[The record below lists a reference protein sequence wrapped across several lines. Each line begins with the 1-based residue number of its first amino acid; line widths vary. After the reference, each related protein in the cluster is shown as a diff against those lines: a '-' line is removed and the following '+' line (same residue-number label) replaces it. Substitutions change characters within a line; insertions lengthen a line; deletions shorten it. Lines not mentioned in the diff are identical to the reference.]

1 MPLTPEQVQELKEQ
15 LKQEVQHL
23 PEQQRQAA
31 ELQIEN
37 MSAETIETMLKQQ
50 QSREGQKTIF
60 RMIADKEVSAHQ
72 VEENDAAIAV
82 LDINPISRGH
92 TLVIPKQSVADIT
105 SMPPS
110 ALELAKRSA
119 SLIKE
124 KLAAKEAEIQPEKKF
139 GEVIIHIIPIYD
151 APLSLSS
158 PRQKASESELGQTL
172 AKIKEQ
178 KPEVIKIVKD
188 STEQAV
194 QLPRRIP

>member
-15 LKQEVQHL
+15 LKQQVQHL

-110 ALELAKRSA
+110 ALELAKKAA

-158 PRQKASESELGQTL
+158 PRQKASESELEQTL